1 MAIVQLVIPLHAAT
15 KQKDEQILDVLQEE
29 EEEDDSEDTAGDN
42 DDENQIESQL
52 IEADKKAPIAIS
64 GDNSHV
70 VWFSDQNTPNN
81 NSEVRFRSSN
91 DGGVTFA
98 D

>member
-1 MAIVQLVIPLHAAT
+1 M
-15 KQKDEQILDVLQEE
+15 LQEE

-64 GDNSHV
+64 GI
-70 VWFSDQNTPNN
+70 T
-81 NSEVRFRSSN
+81 
-91 DGGVTFA
+91 VTQR
-98 D
+98 

>member
-1 MAIVQLVIPLHAAT
+1 MQTTEPIPISSEAKMEVRLEQHTIPTKIAIVQLVIPLHAAT

-29 EEEDDSEDTAGDN
+29 EEEDDSEDTAGDD

-64 GDNSHV
+64 GI
-70 VWFSDQNTPNN
+70 T
-81 NSEVRFRSSN
+81 
-91 DGGVTFA
+91 VTQR
-98 D
+98 